1 MIAPNIMIGS
11 ITKHLGDDKAL
22 QQQLRDNPDDIPAAI
37 EEFLRLYVPY
47 RSFARTSSKPVTI
60 SGQVC

>member
-11 ITKHLGDDKAL
+11 IAKHLSEDKDL
-22 QQQLRDNPDDIPAAI
+22 QQQLRENPEQIPAAI

-47 RSFARTSSKPVTI
+47 RSFARTASKPVTI
-60 SGQVC
+60 SGQVG